1 MMKASRLLLTTAIML
16 SPTVAQAQ
24 AGPAPAGQGQG
35 SNADAR
41 ATAPASE
48 QATSVDGEQTGDIV
62 VTANKR
68 SELVSRTPLAV
79 TALSGET
86 LRSAGVVGLRDLT
99 STAPSVQIKTVSGVG
114 SVQVTIRGITNTDFN
129 SSGNPA
135 VSTYIDGVYVART
148 QGLSGDLLD
157 VSRIEVLR
165 GPQGTLYGRNAT
177 GGNLNILTNDPTH
190 TFGGS
195 ADLSYGNYN
204 DVQATAVINLPISE
218 TLAIR
223 AAGSVHR
230 NDGLFH
236 NSSSVSDRY
245 GRADDYKG
253 RLTALWTPSDS
264 FKWRLAVDDS
274 EQNGTPGAF
283 FVTGPDGEPIDHR
296 SPYRDTQIAPTISPD
311 QHIHN
316 LMIRSKVEYG
326 SGPLTLTYNAGYQ
339 HLDLRFDFT
348 NAGSAAPVID
358 ATRRGS
364 STTTYHEVNLTYQGD
379 RLTNVLGGNYFHQ
392 TEKANEAYD
401 LFDLGGLVFA
411 SGNPDGS
418 FLHGSSYGIFDQAT
432 FKATNRLQLIGGL
445 RYSEERRTLPLAGTR
460 QAFCPP
466 GTPLGD
472 ALQQVPIGCGLAPA
486 VTATGDFSDVT
497 WRVGAQYDLGSTTT
511 TYATATSGFKA
522 GGINEVVGV
531 GDREYAPEKN
541 INYEVGLKTKL
552 LDNTLRLNLA
562 VFYTP
567 YRNLQVTQI
576 VGTQQLITNAARA
589 DIHGVEAEFDW
600 HLSPND
606 QINGFASYLDATY
619 KRYRNAVDQSDGQVF
634 ASLDGN
640 RLINA
645 PRLSGRFQYTHGFDL
660 PNGGRLSPSVSVY
673 AQSKVYLREF
683 NLPVDRVGSYT
694 KTDLTL
700 TYADPSSKW
709 KVQGFVDNVENNIIR
724 NGMFNVTSNLYSD
737 YQPPRRYGLR
747 VSLTY

>member
-1 MMKASRLLLTTAIML
+1 MMKISGLLLTTAIVL
-16 SPTVAQAQ
+16 SPTVARAQ
-24 AGPAPAGQGQG
+24 AGPAPAGHGQG
-35 SNADAR
+35 SNADTQ
-41 ATAPASE
+41 ATAAANDR
-48 QATSVDGEQTGDIV
+48 ATSVAGEQTGDIV

-86 LRSAGVVGLRDLT
+86 LRSVGVVGLRDLT
-99 STAPSVQIKTVSGVG
+99 STAPSVQIKTVSAVG

-157 VSRIEVLR
+157 VSRIEILR

-177 GGNLNILTNDPTH
+177 GGNLNIITNDPTH
-190 TFGGS
+190 TLGGS

-204 DVQATAVINLPISE
+204 DVQATAVINLPISA

-223 AAGSVHR
+223 AAGTVHR

-264 FKWRLAVDDS
+264 FKWRVAVDDL

-283 FVTGPDGEPIDHR
+283 FVTGPDGAPLDHR

-339 HLDLRFDFT
+339 HLDVRFDFT
-348 NAGSAAPVID
+348 NAGSATPVID

-364 STTTYHEVNLTYQGD
+364 STTTYHEVNLTYQSD
-379 RLTNVLGGNYFHQ
+379 RLTNVFGGNYFHQ

-432 FKATNRLQLIGGL
+432 FKATDRLQLIGGI
-445 RYSEERRTLPLAGTR
+445 RYSKERRTLAAGRHATGLLPSRHAARGRLAAG
-460 QAFCPP
+460 P
-466 GTPLGD
+466 GRLW
-472 ALQQVPIGCGLAPA
+472 ACPIG
-486 VTATGDFSDVT
+486 
-497 WRVGAQYDLGSTTT
+497 Y
-511 TYATATSGFKA
+511 
-522 GGINEVVGV
+522 
-531 GDREYAPEKN
+531 GDRE
-541 INYEVGLKTKL
+541 L
-552 LDNTLRLNLA
+552 LRYYLA
-562 VFYTP
+562 CWCA
-567 YRNLQVTQI
+567 I
-576 VGTQQLITNAARA
+576 
-589 DIHGVEAEFDW
+589 
-600 HLSPND
+600 
-606 QINGFASYLDATY
+606 
-619 KRYRNAVDQSDGQVF
+619 
-634 ASLDGN
+634 
-640 RLINA
+640 
-645 PRLSGRFQYTHGFDL
+645 
-660 PNGGRLSPSVSVY
+660 
-673 AQSKVYLREF
+673 
-683 NLPVDRVGSYT
+683 
-694 KTDLTL
+694 
-700 TYADPSSKW
+700 
-709 KVQGFVDNVENNIIR
+709 
-724 NGMFNVTSNLYSD
+724 
-737 YQPPRRYGLR
+737 
-747 VSLTY
+747 